1 LDNITTQDWN
11 ALVQSVGSVGD
22 LQSELLRIQSQ
33 IGALTDT
40 LVITNIILGVIAI
53 TFIISV
59 VLKFRNK

>member
-1 LDNITTQDWN
+1 MDNITTQDWN